1 MEQVRKF
8 TRDNDVVTTFTYN
21 PETTTDLLPA
31 GIYRLAFSIMTGFYL
46 KYLQKSFELPEKIYG
61 KNKKNADKVFN
72 TYSSKPSSTGAL
84 FVGGKGN
91 GKTLLSKMI
100 ANKALDVKIPVV
112 IIDSDFDGQN
122 IVPFL
127 SSLGNTCL
135 VFDEFEKVFQEDA
148 QMALL
153 SLFDGIYSAKR
164 LILLTANSE
173 HKINNFL
180 INRPG
185 RILYKFTFGKVP
197 DEVIREICADNN
209 IPAPFI
215 ADLIE
220 VVKRTFEF
228 SIDSLNAIIEEY
240 LRYQE
245 PLFEILE
252 SLNID
257 ISVHEWVPTV
267 ISASST
273 NPAYKVTKVE
283 KNGNKKALRLYYGPI
298 PKEGQDPDEIWED
311 YANIDERQIILQDGQ
326 KHTYKNGEFEVTVVW
341 EYVSK
346 FAFQYGVLWN

>member
-8 TRDNDVVTTFTYN
+8 TRDNDVVTTFTFN

-31 GIYRLAFSIMTGFYL
+31 GIYRLAFSMMTGFYL
-46 KYLQKSFELPEKIYG
+46 KYLQKSFDLPAKIYG
-61 KNKKNADKVFN
+61 KNQSNADKVFN
-72 TYSSKPSSTGAL
+72 TYSSKPTSTGAL
-84 FVGGKGN
+84 FVGEKGN

-100 ANKALDVKIPVV
+100 ANKALDAQIPVI
-112 IIDSDFDGQN
+112 IIDSSFDGQN

-135 VFDEFEKVFQEDA
+135 LLDEFEKVFNVDE
-148 QMALL
+148 QMQLL

-164 LILLTANSE
+164 LILLTANAE

-197 DEVIREICADNN
+197 DDVIKEICQDNN

-257 ISVHEWVPTV
+257 ISVHEWVPTL
-267 ISASST
+267 ISSEPLT
-273 NPAYKVTKVE
+273 DQYKLIKVDKNPDH
-283 KNGNKKALRLYYGPI
+283 KKALRFYYGPAN
-298 PKEGQDPDEIWED
+298 PADEDDNWTDDIRC
-311 YANIDERQIILQDGQ
+311 IDSQIILQDGQ
-326 KHTYKNGEFEVTVVW
+326 KYTYQINGYFKITVVW
-341 EYVSK
+341 DYVSK
-346 FAFQYGVLWN
+346 FPFQYGIL

>member
-31 GIYRLAFSIMTGFYL
+31 GIYRLAFSMMTGFYL

-61 KNKKNADKVFN
+61 KNRTNADKVFN

-84 FVGGKGN
+84 FVGDKGN

-100 ANKALDVKIPVV
+100 ANKALDAHIPVV
-112 IIDSDFDGQN
+112 IIDSAFEGQN

-135 VFDEFEKVFQEDA
+135 IFDEFEKVFDEDA
-148 QMALL
+148 QMSLL

-164 LILLTANSE
+164 LILLTANNE
-173 HKINNFL
+173 HRINNFL

-209 IPAPFI
+209 IPVPFI

-267 ISASST
+267 ISASTT
-273 NPAYKVTKVE
+273 NPAYKINKVV
-283 KNGNKKALRLYYGPI
+283 KRDGSKSLRVYYGPA
-298 PKEGQDPDEIWED
+298 PKDGQTPDDLWED
-311 YANIDERQIILQDGQ
+311 DISMSEKDIKLQDGQ
-326 KHTYKNGEFEVTVVW
+326 KHTYQYSDFEVTVVW

-346 FAFQYGVLWN
+346 FAFQYGAL